1 MNQSLRALVTSFMA
15 LTRCLRKDFSG
26 KTDGKTL
33 MSTPFNYVV
42 HAIAGAT
49 LVANHLT
56 MTNVATP
63 ILAISRY
70 SGQSGRKATP

>member
-1 MNQSLRALVTSFMA
+1 
-15 LTRCLRKDFSG
+15 
-26 KTDGKTL
+26 

-70 SGQSGRKATP
+70 SGQSERRATP